1 MPAPRRSSTSGS
13 AWRRSG
19 GTFDVERKR
28 SRIALI
34 ERDAGQPDFWSD
46 NVKAQALLK
55 EKATLESTVGEFDR
69 TLKGFEDAQVLA
81 DLAEEANDE
90 SARREAAESLHAL
103 EAQIEKLE
111 FERMLSAP
119 DDRLNAFMEIN
130 AGAGGA

>member
-34 ERDAGQPDFWSD
+34 DRDAAQPDFWND
-46 NVKAQALLK
+46 NVKAQALHK
-55 EKATLESTVGEFDR
+55 EKATLESTVGAFDR
-69 TLKGFEDAQVLA
+69 TLRGLEDAQALG

-90 SARREAAESLHAL
+90 SARLEAAESLQ
-103 EAQIEKLE
+103 EVEKQIEQLE
-111 FERMLSAP
+111 FERMLS
-119 DDRLNAFMEIN
+119 
-130 AGAGGA
+130 G